1 MARLFLV
8 AMMFFVAACKSDPV
22 TLTFSGE
29 TMGTTYTIVA
39 IDKTADLS
47 SDALQTS
54 ITAALTKVNSQMSNW
69 DPNSEISRFNAAPS
83 TDPIAISPELANV
96 VAAANA
102 IHQKSEGLFDVTLG
116 PLIEIWGFGA
126 RTPDSPVPT
135 EAAIAAAM
143 QQVGQAK
150 ILSLSQDPL
159 TLRKSL
165 PQTSVYLA
173 AIAKG
178 YGVDQVAAVL
188 AEAGI
193 TDYMVE
199 IGGDLVT
206 AGLNPNGEAWRIGI
220 ERPDAAS
227 QTIEEIVDVSGL
239 GMATSGDYRNYFE
252 QDGIRY
258 SHIIDGVTGRPIT
271 HGTAS
276 VTVLAENAMMADGW
290 ATALLALG
298 QDRGLKIAETE
309 GLAVLF
315 IARRA
320 DSGETG
326 FATTTSS
333 QFSKLQAKQ

>member
-8 AMMFFVAACKSDPV
+8 VMLFFVAACKSDPV
-22 TLTFSGE
+22 TLKFSGE
-29 TMGTTYTIVA
+29 TMGTTYNIIA

-47 SDALQTS
+47 SDVLQAA
-54 ITAALTKVNSQMSNW
+54 ITAELAKVNGQMSNW
-69 DPNSEISRFNAAPS
+69 DPTSEISRFNSADS
-83 TDPIAISPELANV
+83 TDPIEISPELASV
-96 VAAANA
+96 VAAAND
-102 IHQKSEGLFDVTLG
+102 IHQKSQGLFDVTLG

-126 RTPDSPVPT
+126 RDKNSPVPT
-135 EAAIAAAM
+135 DDAIADALAV
-143 QQVGQAK
+143 VGQGK
-150 ILSLSQDPL
+150 ILTLSTEPR

-165 PQTSVYLA
+165 AGTSVYLA

-188 AEAGI
+188 AQAGLS
-193 TDYMVE
+193 DYMVE

-206 AGLNPNGEAWRIGI
+206 AGHNPKGEAWRIGI

-258 SHIIDGVTGRPIT
+258 SHIINGVSGRPIT

-276 VTVLAENAMMADGW
+276 VTVLADTAMMADGW

-298 QDRGLKIAETE
+298 LEDGLKIAEAE

-315 IARRA
+315 IARSP

-326 FATTTSS
+326 FETITSS

>member
-1 MARLFLV
+1 MTRLFLV
-8 AMMFFVAACKSDPV
+8 ALAFFLAACKSDPI
-22 TLTFSGE
+22 TLQFSGE
-29 TMGTTYTIVA
+29 TMGTTYNITAV
-39 IDKTADLS
+39 DKTAALS
-47 SDALQTS
+47 ADALQAA
-54 ITAALTKVNSQMSNW
+54 ITAELATVNAQMSNW
-69 DPNSEISRFNAAPS
+69 DPTSEISRFNATTS
-83 TDPIAISPELANV
+83 YDPVAISPELAKV
-96 VAAANA
+96 IAAANE
-102 IHQKSEGLFDVTLG
+102 IHHKSEGLFDVTLG

-126 RTPDSPVPT
+126 RDQDSPIPAD
-135 EAAIAAAM
+135 EAIATAM
-143 QQVGQAK
+143 AQVGQGK
-150 ILSLSQDPL
+150 ILTLSQDPL

-188 AEAGI
+188 AEAGLS
-193 TDYMVE
+193 DYMVE

-206 AGLNPNGEAWRIGI
+206 AGQNPKGNSWRIGI

-227 QTIEEIVDVSGL
+227 QSIEEIVDVSGL

-252 QDGIRY
+252 HDGIRY
-258 SHIIDGVTGRPIT
+258 SHIIDGTTGRPIT

-276 VTVLAENAMMADGW
+276 VTVLAPDAMMADGW

-298 QDRGLKIAETE
+298 QERGLKVAETE

-315 IARRA
+315 IARRL

-326 FATTTSS
+326 FETSVS
-333 QFSKLQAKQ
+333 SHFAKLQAKQ

>member
-1 MARLFLV
+1 MARLFLI
-8 AMMFFVAACKSDPV
+8 ALAFVLTACKSDPV
-22 TLTFSGE
+22 TLKFSGE
-29 TMGTTYTIVA
+29 TMGTTYNIVA
-39 IDKTADLS
+39 VDKTAELS
-47 SDALQTS
+47 SDALADA
-54 ITAALTKVNSQMSNW
+54 ITAELAAVNGQMSNW
-69 DPNSEISRFNAAPS
+69 DPNSEISRFNNAETTEPIEIS
-83 TDPIAISPELANV
+83 TELAKV
-96 VAAANA
+96 VGAANE

-126 RTPDSPVPT
+126 RTPESPIPSD
-135 EAAIAAAM
+135 EAIAEAQAV
-143 QQVGQAK
+143 VGQSK
-150 ILSLSQDPL
+150 ILTLTQDPL

-178 YGVDQVAAVL
+178 YGVDQVATVL
-188 AEAGI
+188 KDAGL

-206 AGLNPNGEAWRIGI
+206 SGLNPNGEPWRIGI

-227 QTIEEIVDVSGL
+227 RTIEEVINVSGL

-271 HGTAS
+271 HSTAS
-276 VTVLAENAMMADGW
+276 VTVLAADAMMADGW

-298 QDRGLKIAETE
+298 QERGLKIAEEE
-309 GLAVLF
+309 GLAVMF
-315 IARRA
+315 IARNP
-320 DSGETG
+320 DSSDITFET
-326 FATTTSS
+326 TVSS
-333 QFSKLQAKQ
+333 QFAKLQANQ